1 MQWCEAPLIRGM
13 VRQEQGVAGFLRVK
27 REGIGQGVVQPEF
40 DGQVQGRHTLL
51 VRLVIVEGDE
61 AAGGKRDKLLTQVLR
76 LVLEAIILEQGEKV
90 MQDGVAVLISDSE
103 G

>member
-1 MQWCEAPLIRGM
+1 M
-13 VRQEQGVAGFLRVK
+13 
-27 REGIGQGVVQPEF
+27 VQPEF

-76 LVLEAIILEQGEKV
+76 LVLEAIILEKGEKV
-90 MQDGVAVLISDSE
+90 MQDGIAVLISNVE